1 MDRATLHDR
10 VDRLERENRRL
21 KMVGAAL
28 LVTLSLLGAAKSQ
41 EVPEEIV
48 ARRFRV
54 VDANGE
60 MSALMTSRGL
70 GYFDDNGT
78 MRSQMTRFGFAYA
91 DAKDLL
97 RLEILDRHIQYSDE
111 SGVPRVVISAQGIR
125 YLDPDGEVVW
135 QAPQ

>member
-1 MDRATLHDR
+1 MNRATLHDR

-21 KMVGAAL
+21 KMVGAAV

-41 EVPEEIV
+41 AVPEEVV

-54 VDANGE
+54 VGANGE

-91 DAKDLL
+91 DGNDIL